1 MAEAGDAIGTVAE
14 IWRYP
19 VQSMRGEAL
28 AAADIGERGVVGD
41 RRYGVV
47 DPEAGMV
54 VSSAQGRRKW
64 RDIVTL
70 AARYLDRPS
79 NGSAAPSVEI
89 LLPDG
94 SRLKNDEDDIDL
106 RLTAALGAA
115 VHLADKAGEGK
126 RSEYS
131 HEALHLLT
139 TASLSQFAQHH
150 PEGRFAPERFRP
162 NIVIDTG
169 GATGFLEQGWIERC
183 FVIGDG
189 VEIAITEHCKRCV
202 MTTLPQ
208 GDLPLDPAILHT
220 TSAHNNTRAGV
231 YASVVRPGAIKVGDP
246 VRPLG

>member
-1 MAEAGDAIGTVAE
+1 VKAGDEIGTIAE

-28 AAADIGERGVVGD
+28 DAADITAAGVVGD

-70 AARYLDRPS
+70 TGRYLDAPK
-79 NGSAAPSVEI
+79 NGHAPPVEI
-89 LLPDG
+89 LLRDG
-94 SRLKNDEDDIDL
+94 SRLRSDQSDIDE
-106 RLTAALGAA
+106 RLAAALGAA
-115 VHLADKAGEGK
+115 VHLADKAAEEK

-131 HEALHLLT
+131 HAPLHLLT
-139 TASLSQFAQHH
+139 TASLRQFAEHH
-150 PEGRFAPERFRP
+150 PEGQFTPARFRP

-169 GATGFLEQGWIERC
+169 GATGFPEQGWIERR
-183 FVIGDG
+183 FAIGDG
-189 VEIAITEHCKRCV
+189 VEIAVSEHCKRCV
-202 MTTLPQ
+202 MTTLAQ

-220 TSAHNNTRAGV
+220 TTAHNAARAGV
-231 YASVVRPGAIKVGDP
+231 YATVVRPGAIKVGDP
-246 VRPLG
+246 VRALR

>member
-1 MAEAGDAIGTVAE
+1 MAKAGDEIGTVAE

-28 AAADIGERGVVGD
+28 EAADIAASGVVGD
-41 RRYGVV
+41 RRYGAV

-70 AARYLDRPS
+70 AARYLGAPS
-79 NGSAAPSVEI
+79 NGDATPPVEI
-89 LLPDG
+89 LLRDG
-94 SRLKNDEDDIDL
+94 SRLRSDQRDIDE
-106 RLTAALGAA
+106 RLSTALGAP
-115 VHLADKAGEGK
+115 VHLADKAAEDK

-131 HEALHLLT
+131 HSPLHLLT
-139 TASLSQFAQHH
+139 TASLRQFAQHH
-150 PEGRFAPERFRP
+150 PEGRFAPARFRP

-169 GATGFLEQGWIERC
+169 DKTGFLEQGWIERR
-183 FVIGDG
+183 FRIGEG

-208 GDLPLDPAILHT
+208 GDLPFDPAILHT
-220 TSAHNNTRAGV
+220 ATAYNNTRAGV
-231 YASVVRPGAIKVGDP
+231 YATVVRPGAIKVGDP